1 MTAAQGSGDGGGGMS
16 SAQAHDSQPAD
27 EAPTP
32 APKPGGASP
41 SNKAADAVKRV
52 FEFEST
58 SVLIAL
64 IALVAFI
71 SWRHPDFFEWQQL
84 KDVLQQSV
92 YVAILAA
99 GMSFLIAMREIDLSV
114 GSMFGLTL
122 IIGALLMSHGMNPWL
137 AVLVSII
144 AGGAMGL
151 LNAILVQAITIPAI
165 VATLATLSMFR
176 GLALA
181 ISNGQQVIDV
191 PTGHKF
197 FTFFGGDLV
206 GVPVSVWVLLIVVI
220 VLTAILRL
228 TPYGYRVRSI
238 GSNPEAATFSG
249 ISIPRVRVQTLVL
262 MGVLSGIAGMLGLAF
277 FTSGDPNIGTGF
289 ELQAI
294 AAAIIGG
301 TPLRGG
307 SGTVVGAMFG
317 AILLSVVTSGLTYFN
332 VPVNWSQ
339 FATGAVILVAVSL
352 DSLVRRRRK
361 GQESGLAL

>member
-16 SAQAHDSQPAD
+16 AAESQDAQPAD
-27 EAPTP
+27 EAAPP
-32 APKPGGASP
+32 APEPGGTPP
-41 SNKAADAVKRV
+41 SHRQSSKAAGAVRRV
-52 FEFEST
+52 IEFEST

-71 SWRHPDFFEWQQL
+71 SWRHSDFFQWQQL

-92 YVAILAA
+92 YVAILAG

-122 IIGALLMSHGMNPWL
+122 ILAALLMSHGMNPWV
-137 AVLVSII
+137 AVLLGILS
-144 AGGAMGL
+144 GGAMGL
-151 LNAILVQAITIPAI
+151 LNAILVQAIAIPAI
-165 VATLATLSMFR
+165 VATLATLSMYR

-181 ISNGQQVIDV
+181 ISDGQQVVNV

-197 FTFFGGDLV
+197 FTFFGGDAL
-206 GVPVSVWVLLIVVI
+206 GVPVSVWVMVIVAI

-262 MGVLSGIAGMLGLAF
+262 MGILAGIAGMLGLAF
-277 FTSGDPNIGTGF
+277 FTSGDPEHRHRVRAPGDRCGDHRRY
-289 ELQAI
+289 
-294 AAAIIGG
+294 AA
-301 TPLRGG
+301 T
-307 SGTVVGAMFG
+307 
-317 AILLSVVTSGLTYFN
+317 
-332 VPVNWSQ
+332 
-339 FATGAVILVAVSL
+339 
-352 DSLVRRRRK
+352 RR
-361 GQESGLAL
+361 

>member
-16 SAQAHDSQPAD
+16 AAQAQ
-27 EAPTP
+27 EA
-32 APKPGGASP
+32 KPPEEAQSP
-41 SNKAADAVKRV
+41 SPRPPGSSSSKAAGLVKRV
-52 FEFEST
+52 IEFEST
-58 SVLIAL
+58 SVLV
-64 IALVAFI
+64 ALVALDAFI

-92 YVAILAA
+92 YVAILAG

-122 IIGALLMSHGMNPWL
+122 IISALLMSHGMNPWV
-137 AVLVSII
+137 AVLIGIVS
-144 AGGAMGL
+144 GGGMGL
-151 LNAILVQAITIPAI
+151 LNAILVQAIAIPAI

-181 ISNGQQVIDV
+181 ISDGQQVVNV
-191 PTGHKF
+191 PIEHKF
-197 FTFFGGDLV
+197 FTFFGGDAL
-206 GVPVSVWVLLIVVI
+206 GIPVSVWVMVILAI
-220 VLTAILRL
+220 VLTAVLRL

-249 ISIPRVRVQTLVL
+249 ISIPRTRVQTLVL
-262 MGVLSGIAGMLGLAF
+262 VGVLSGLSGMLGLAF
-277 FTSGDPNIGTGF
+277 FISGDPNIGSGF

-307 SGTVVGAMFG
+307 SATVVGAMFG
-317 AILLSVVTSGLTYFN
+317 AILLSVVTSGLTYFD